1 METGEGPG
9 PDHLTSHHARLL
21 ADPTQFHI
29 FHALRVIE
37 AEFADNP
44 RMGESKRPREDAY
57 RLEQEAELAFPTSTI
72 AALVPPQDGRPGRLV
87 NRFFGL
93 FGPMGPM
100 PLHLTEY
107 VRDRVRNRR
116 DPTMLAFANM
126 LTHRL
131 FTLLYRAWA
140 VAQPTASYDRALR
153 GERGNAPPDPFERKV
168 AALTG
173 HMADGFRDR
182 DHMPDLAKRFFSG
195 HLANGT
201 RHPEGLVSMLS
212 LFVRAPVSIDEFVGE
227 WLDLEPEDRWRLGA
241 RVGLGQ
247 GTGVGSRVFT
257 HGAKFR
263 LRIGPLSLAEFR
275 RLLPGG
281 PSLDRLE
288 DIVRNYVGDTFD
300 WDINLILHEAEV
312 PVTTLGEGTALGHT
326 SWIGQR
332 RADSHADDLYLVPK
346 SLARRRAAAGA

>member
-1 METGEGPG
+1 
-9 PDHLTSHHARLL
+9 
-21 ADPTQFHI
+21 
-29 FHALRVIE
+29 
-37 AEFADNP
+37 
-44 RMGESKRPREDAY
+44 
-57 RLEQEAELAFPTSTI
+57 
-72 AALVPPQDGRPGRLV
+72 
-87 NRFFGL
+87 
-93 FGPMGPM
+93 
-100 PLHLTEY
+100 
-107 VRDRVRNRR
+107 
-116 DPTMLAFANM
+116 MLAFANM

-153 GERGNAPPDPFERKV
+153 GKRGNAPPDPFERKV

-173 HMADGFRDR
+173 HMTDGLRDR
-182 DHMPDLAKRFFSG
+182 DHMPDLAKRYFSG
-195 HLANGT
+195 HLSNGT

-212 LFVRAPVSIDEFVGE
+212 LFVRAPVTLDEFVGE
-227 WLDLEPEDRWRLGA
+227 WLELEPEDRWRLGA
-241 RVGLGQ
+241 RVGLGL

-263 LRIGPLSLAEFR
+263 LRIGPVNLAEFR

-281 PSLDRLE
+281 PSLDRVE

-300 WDINLILHEAEV
+300 WDINLILHESEV
-312 PVTTLGEGTALGHT
+312 PVSTLGEGTALGHT